1 MTLSDQIAS
10 VNQFCSSLMLT
21 ARFCEYHKG
30 MGDIDPHCTACFPSP
45 PRPQA
50 SEGSTGRPNLFQ
62 GSDFRLDHRSDE
74 VLEAGL
80 RLPAEDSFRLARVP
94 AKVVDLRGTEVLV
107 VHRHVF
113 LPIRNARETERLC
126 HELSYGM

>member
-45 PRPQA
+45 PRPYA
-50 SEGSTGRPNLFQ
+50 SEGSAGRPHLSK
-62 GSDFRLDHRSDE
+62 GPDFRLDHRPH
-74 VLEAGL
+74 EAFETGL
-80 RLPAEDSFRLARVP
+80 RLLAENSFRLARVP
-94 AKVVDLRGTEVLV
+94 TQVE
-107 VHRHVF
+107 HR
-113 LPIRNARETERLC
+113 LGP
-126 HELSYGM
+126 G